1 MRQLETTEHGL
12 MCWYR
17 GLAVI
22 SFSDQTTPGNRR
34 WYFLPWSWLVR
45 EAALHMPKAN
55 CALLCYAW
63 EVVISH
69 QGFVKEKPKSIE
81 AALRACSL

>member
-1 MRQLETTEHGL
+1 MRQLEATEHGL

-22 SFSDQTTPGNRR
+22 SISDQTTPGNRR
-34 WYFLPWSWLVR
+34 WYFSPLSWLVR

-55 CALLCYAW
+55 CALLKHAYA
-63 EVVISH
+63 VTMYLPD
-69 QGFVKEKPKSIE
+69 GVKG
-81 AALRACSL
+81 LL